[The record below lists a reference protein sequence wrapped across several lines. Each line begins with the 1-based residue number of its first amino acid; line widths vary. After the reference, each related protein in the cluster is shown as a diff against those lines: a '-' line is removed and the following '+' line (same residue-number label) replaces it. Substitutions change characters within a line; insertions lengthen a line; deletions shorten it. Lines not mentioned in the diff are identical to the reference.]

1 MVTRVTRSYRVLPGG
16 GVTDG
21 LQGVTWDYRALQ
33 GVSRVTGGY
42 KGLLGLQGVP
52 GDYKGLQG
60 ITTPD
65 VNK

>member
-16 GVTDG
+16 GGVTDG
-21 LQGVTWDYRALQ
+21 LQ

-60 ITTPD
+60 ITAPD